1 MKSFWLN
8 LSTLGPIGY
17 LPAPGTCAT
26 LATLPLIFLLS
37 YFQVSDQTYGFIL
50 AAAFVAGYSIIK
62 KGLNALDRQDDPKQI
77 VFDELVGTLVV
88 FFALPFSLPTALLA
102 VAIFRFLDITKT
114 FGISS
119 FELFFG
125 AWGIMLDDIAAGV
138 LTNLIVRIVIHYC

>member
-1 MKSFWLN
+1 MKSFWLT

-26 LATLPLIFLLS
+26 LAT
-37 YFQVSDQTYGFIL
+37 V
-50 AAAFVAGYSIIK
+50 AFVYLCSYLNLTEQAYGCIIIAACIAGYIIIK
-62 KGLNALDRQDDPKQI
+62 NGLHALDRQDDPKQI
-77 VFDELVGTLVV
+77 VFDELVGTLIV
-88 FFALPFSLPTALLA
+88 FYALPFSMTVAMLA
-102 VAIFRFLDITKT
+102 VLLFRFFDITKT

-138 LTNLIVRIVIHYC
+138 LTNLIVRIIIAYW